1 MSSVLNSLFYISHY
15 FRVYTGISNISNI
28 FVWISMSPITP
39 CVSESISLSSS
50 ISFLVILY
58 PLSSSWSS
66 FILLRACCLPGLFEG
81 SKGARGL
88 KLEERRSALLPPSA
102 AAAGHQ
108 SRMWPNA
115 DTSPPTAPPT
125 SFRPVAVVLVLL
137 GACSGAFLSVC
148 HINITLSHHYIW
160 WVGVDIFGCKPLG
173 VW

>member
-1 MSSVLNSLFYISHY
+1 MSAVLNSLFYFSHY

-81 SKGARGL
+81 SRGARGL

-102 AAAGHQ
+102 AAAAAAGHQ
-108 SRMWPNA
+108 SRMWPNPNVLSA
-115 DTSPPTAPPT
+115 GRSRAGFTRSLQWDL
-125 SFRPVAVVLVLL
+125 SFDVSHQHHTVSSLYLVSL
-137 GACSGAFLSVC
+137 SGGGYFRM
-148 HINITLSHHYIW
+148 
-160 WVGVDIFGCKPLG
+160 
-173 VW
+173 

>member
-1 MSSVLNSLFYISHY
+1 MSAVLNSLFYISHY
-15 FRVYTGISNISNI
+15 FRVYTGISNISSI

-39 CVSESISLSSS
+39 CVSISLSSS

-81 SKGARGL
+81 SRGARGL

-102 AAAGHQ
+102 AAAAAAGHQ

-115 DTSPPTAPPT
+115 DTSCPT
-125 SFRPVAVVLVLL
+125 SFRAVAVVLHIARLIMWHFQIW
-137 GACSGAFLSVC
+137 CSNISCDDLSQ
-148 HINITLSHHYIW
+148 L
-160 WVGVDIFGCKPLG
+160 
-173 VW
+173 